1 MNTTRGSNET
11 AIRLG
16 TSHEQAA
23 SVVASAHRLAVR
35 LLARA
40 LHRHLKV
47 RAMRDLRAVPA
58 RYRRDIGVPA
68 DAIEEVAD
76 ALASRRVAAW
86 VRRRLA
92 PKSSR
97 LAA

>member
-1 MNTTRGSNET
+1 MNTTRVSNENTIRPT
-11 AIRLG
+11 A
-16 TSHEQAA
+16 SHEQAA
-23 SVVASAHRLAVR
+23 SAVASAHRLVVR
-35 LLARA
+35 LMARA
-40 LHRHLKV
+40 LHFHLKA

-58 RYRRDIGVPA
+58 RYQRDIGVPA
-68 DAIEEVAD
+68 DAIEEVAE

-97 LAA
+97 LPA